1 MITWNESRRGVA
13 ALIQIGM
20 FAAVCLLLVMA
31 GCDGGST
38 GGPSVSGPDP
48 VVVAETPATPNP
60 SSTHTATI
68 TPTPTPNG
76 TPTLMPTS
84 MPTPMP
90 SATPTH
96 STDESATD
104 DCNESYYRIG
114 RFYTPGSPPLWAPI
128 SSIPSWREV
137 DEAELRSELEGG
149 GDVTATDLHGRT
161 LLHWAAKCSDRT
173 GVIELLLEHGADVNA
188 GMTTSGETPL
198 WVAIDSDNSLEGI
211 EFLLDHGATFGGWT
225 FVRSG
230 LHEDPAVTTLL
241 LDRGADIR
249 ARSEGNNTILHT
261 ALDIHGLDVLE
272 LLVERGA
279 DIHAK
284 NDFGE
289 TPLHRAAF
297 NREDPRVVELLLDMG
312 ADINVKARDGDT
324 PLHGAA
330 SSNVEAVVKLL
341 LDRGA
346 NVNARG
352 DLGYTP
358 LHSAAF
364 WDADPAVI
372 ELLLDRGADINAV
385 SDFGYTAIN
394 RAAAGVAGPAV
405 VELLLERGAGQHINH
420 NAE

>member
-1 MITWNESRRGVA
+1 MM
-13 ALIQIGM
+13 QIAM
-20 FAAVCLLLVMA
+20 FATICLLLVMA

-38 GGPSVSGPDP
+38 GGPSGSGPESI
-48 VVVAETPATPNP
+48 VAAETPTTPTLKPTPMAT
-60 SSTHTATI
+60 SISTPAPAQ
-68 TPTPTPNG
+68 TPTPDATFTP
-76 TPTLMPTS
+76 
-84 MPTPMP
+84 
-90 SATPTH
+90 
-96 STDESATD
+96 STGEDASD
-104 DCNESYYRIG
+104 DCNESYYLSG
-114 RFYTPGSPPLWAPI
+114 YGGDYYPGTPPLWAPI
-128 SSIPSWREV
+128 ASIPSWREV
-137 DEAELRSELEGG
+137 DEAEMLSELESGA
-149 GDVTATDLHGRT
+149 DVTATDRHGRT
-161 LLHWAAKCSDRT
+161 MLHWAAKCSDKT
-173 GVIELLLEHGADVNA
+173 GVLELLLRNGADLEA
-188 GMTTSGETPL
+188 GLISGETPL
-198 WVAIDSDNSLEGI
+198 WVAIDSDNSLEVI
-211 EFLLDHGATFGGWT
+211 ELLLDHGATFGGWT

-261 ALDIHGLDVLE
+261 ALDRHGLDVLE
-272 LLVERGA
+272 LLIERGA
-279 DIHAK
+279 NIHAK

-330 SSNVEAVVKLL
+330 SSNVKAVVELL

-346 NVNARG
+346 DVNARG

-364 WDADPAVI
+364 WDADLAVI
-372 ELLLDRGADINAV
+372 ELLLDRGVDINAV
-385 SDFGYTAIN
+385 SDFGHTAIS
-394 RAAAGVAGPAV
+394 AASAGIADPAV
-405 VELLLERGAGQHINH
+405 IELLLERGAGQQINH